1 MNSQQTE
8 KKKVRFFLMP
18 TKKSKSKA
26 PSASAAAPDDE
37 AAPVQSTSAG
47 RRGSSPAEAESA
59 ESDAVDGTVGLSA
72 LKKMCKA
79 LQRDVNQLQR
89 DWAHGQ
95 AENKVLRDRVSSH
108 SKMNKDRRVEM
119 DTFASRLDKLETQGI
134 LLCFFFMR
142 LCMPDVFYGF
152 S

>member
-8 KKKVRFFLMP
+8 KKKVRFFFMP

-37 AAPVQSTSAG
+37 AAPVPAVQSTSAG

-72 LKKMCKA
+72 LKKMLKA
-79 LQRDVNQLQR
+79 LQKDVNQQQK

-119 DTFASRLDKLETQGI
+119 DSMVSRLDKLESQGI
-134 LLCFFFMR
+134 LLSFFFVMF
-142 LCMPDVFYGF
+142 LWYV
-152 S
+152 